1 MKKGI
6 KKVART
12 IALILALCATSGA
25 WALNS
30 LEETGGFVMPAAQLA
45 FKDVALSEIVSG
57 SVRCRMLGSSIN
69 DDGKEAV
76 TCFYDTSHLED
87 ASPYVTCEAQMY
99 DDPNNHYVKGVIL
112 EFTQVG
118 SDIYVKSKGTC
129 YKQYSGA
136 TTPGGESIATSNYS
150 AGATGYSINH
160 IRFMNRD
167 TLPSRSINVNFY
179 ENVKRVSTT
188 DDVGLLESA
197 VPGNLWDNVF
207 IENTTTPASVQVLGT
222 DKVRSSSDGLAV
234 SISGTRGAYW
244 PSNADSS
251 YTYDVR
257 AGYIDDD
264 YNNSTPSVTVVNIPF
279 KYYRVYVYHSN
290 DTVGRKFGYDT
301 INGVN
306 YYYNRG
312 GTGTFNHGV
321 YLSIG
326 TGSWGGASITD
337 QYEGANCLVSPVISG
352 STLTIV
358 GHSDINSDGTS
369 ATYRAGFAAIQVVEV
384 KSPVK
389 PLAIWNGD
397 FNVNYTRGP
406 ISFSYNG
413 HTVADDGSKVTVVS
427 GTQNKGGVRFVSDT
441 GYSKLGAVAAL
452 GNVQKSASGVC
463 GLMGIRSSNNDYR
476 TWLGLQSNKY
486 DLGSWKNG
494 GSSDTSNSAWA
505 YPSDNAR
512 HYFGIATEHIGAD
525 SNGSG
530 TFGYLDGN
538 STPIL
543 RNAFSDKD
551 DRDLS
556 RLNGIAA
563 GGYWGN
569 GQNEWICPNST
580 LHYIAVFNSSD
591 AETVNY
597 WSLTGMTSAE
607 NVALTDGEGSLS
619 GGSGVGVNLNGG
631 RVTVSGATVAAALFV
646 QADTTLV
653 FEDGDAS
660 LEISGPLYI
669 ADGKT
674 LTIEVLEDANC
685 VAGTAYTK
693 DLITAEDYFTE
704 NSTITVTQLPDVD
717 AGSETA
723 SVEGPISWSY
733 EPDVVPVWNN
743 GAWDVNP
750 TASTKVIKINSSSGA
765 TYNAGGDYTTVYV
778 IGTGTQP
785 IGEYGLTAGTL
796 VIESGASIN
805 MANVTA
811 TTVVGEGTAIY
822 TLGTS
827 GGYVTSEEKPFTDS
841 RWTGTVELKDC
852 YINAIVLQHYGNSGS
867 TVRANNLNGYLKA
880 NTEDIAEVKAVEI
893 GTGGFT
899 LNNGLHSQ
907 RWVFSAAITG
917 TGDFKVATSSN
928 ASSGTISQFVFI
940 GDMDGF
946 GGNLNFGT
954 LTSAEPEII
963 IAPDKASIPAKAN
976 YDSSATRAKISIL
989 SGASA
994 TIASGKTWSTSS
1006 RGSDYPNWQVDGTL
1020 RIKGSIYG
1028 GAGGAGSQW
1037 CRCQGTGTVIFDG
1050 KFPGGSEYGEAWWN
1064 GTNWA
1069 GTLEITNATTTTAI
1083 YLQQLG
1089 SSQSTVRFSGFTGP
1103 MKSGGNSIKAVEIGP
1118 AGWTLNGTFA
1128 PTIPADLK
1136 GPGVLTVSTT
1146 GDSAKTITFSGDV
1159 SAFAGKVAFSG
1170 DENSRV
1176 LLGAAST
1183 GRAMSKSVIIGEG
1196 ATCVMGQAWDSVY
1209 YDIYVD
1215 GQLTV
1220 GKRLGTFN
1228 AVGIGQSGALE
1239 VVSGGFVWASNGLTV
1254 DGTMTA
1260 PKYDTET
1267 YFGGGTTITVN
1278 STGVFEL
1285 GANAGN
1291 VDVNGVSH
1299 AKITGTGTIKFP
1311 SDSTGYYT
1319 IPSSAD
1325 KMFATTLSV
1334 INDNAK
1340 ALIVTF
1346 NNNTSA
1352 VTTNRN
1358 MHGSGS
1364 YRSDWGTGT
1373 SRGLL
1378 ALQDKNTEWSGT
1390 FWTTDAHRI
1399 KEFIV
1404 AGVDGAS
1411 QKTLKL
1417 SGAQV
1422 ANGSTPLTV
1431 ESSGSANLT
1440 GTWYG
1445 NATVDGTFGGT
1456 GTLSGNLTF
1465 NAGSTFKAYA
1475 SDADGLSVSGTVTL
1489 PETGITV
1496 DVSDL
1501 ALPASGTTL
1510 MTFTSAPSESD
1521 VASKMTPSSGAF
1533 LELDGSALKAY
1544 PIVAIYGGENYSTF
1558 ADAIDAALADEGG
1571 VENLAKI
1578 TVVNATAELPAGY
1591 LIVDNHVVKAQGAI
1605 VDTNGTA
1612 HYYATAQAAVDA
1624 VDSYIV
1630 STVYDYFA
1638 VYYGT
1643 DVDISINPS
1652 KQAWTYG
1659 GVVKVKCLNGST
1671 VVVTLDSDEY
1681 TLDPSEPE
1689 DGLVTY
1695 SKIAVATTY
1704 VWVGATSDGD
1714 AVNAKQWD
1722 RPSNWRVGTSDGA
1735 TASRSPSPIDTANL
1749 VGGAYVTGISVA
1761 GSLTITGSGTLTSTG
1776 AISLTTSGATIS
1788 VTGVT
1793 LSSRPTTTVAR
1804 SRVVDATE
1812 EGTTTYS
1819 VELIPGTIFSVY

>member
-1 MKKGI
+1 
-6 KKVART
+6 
-12 IALILALCATSGA
+12 
-25 WALNS
+25 
-30 LEETGGFVMPAAQLA
+30 
-45 FKDVALSEIVSG
+45 
-57 SVRCRMLGSSIN
+57 
-69 DDGKEAV
+69 
-76 TCFYDTSHLED
+76 
-87 ASPYVTCEAQMY
+87 
-99 DDPNNHYVKGVIL
+99 
-112 EFTQVG
+112 
-118 SDIYVKSKGTC
+118 
-129 YKQYSGA
+129 
-136 TTPGGESIATSNYS
+136 
-150 AGATGYSINH
+150 
-160 IRFMNRD
+160 
-167 TLPSRSINVNFY
+167 
-179 ENVKRVSTT
+179 
-188 DDVGLLESA
+188 
-197 VPGNLWDNVF
+197 
-207 IENTTTPASVQVLGT
+207 
-222 DKVRSSSDGLAV
+222 
-234 SISGTRGAYW
+234 
-244 PSNADSS
+244 
-251 YTYDVR
+251 
-257 AGYIDDD
+257 
-264 YNNSTPSVTVVNIPF
+264 
-279 KYYRVYVYHSN
+279 
-290 DTVGRKFGYDT
+290 
-301 INGVN
+301 
-306 YYYNRG
+306 
-312 GTGTFNHGV
+312 
-321 YLSIG
+321 
-326 TGSWGGASITD
+326 
-337 QYEGANCLVSPVISG
+337 
-352 STLTIV
+352 
-358 GHSDINSDGTS
+358 
-369 ATYRAGFAAIQVVEV
+369 
-384 KSPVK
+384 
-389 PLAIWNGD
+389 
-397 FNVNYTRGP
+397 
-406 ISFSYNG
+406 
-413 HTVADDGSKVTVVS
+413 
-427 GTQNKGGVRFVSDT
+427 
-441 GYSKLGAVAAL
+441 
-452 GNVQKSASGVC
+452 
-463 GLMGIRSSNNDYR
+463 
-476 TWLGLQSNKY
+476 
-486 DLGSWKNG
+486 
-494 GSSDTSNSAWA
+494 
-505 YPSDNAR
+505 
-512 HYFGIATEHIGAD
+512 
-525 SNGSG
+525 
-530 TFGYLDGN
+530 
-538 STPIL
+538 
-543 RNAFSDKD
+543 
-551 DRDLS
+551 
-556 RLNGIAA
+556 
-563 GGYWGN
+563 
-569 GQNEWICPNST
+569 
-580 LHYIAVFNSSD
+580 
-591 AETVNY
+591 
-597 WSLTGMTSAE
+597 
-607 NVALTDGEGSLS
+607 
-619 GGSGVGVNLNGG
+619 
-631 RVTVSGATVAAALFV
+631 
-646 QADTTLV
+646 
-653 FEDGDAS
+653 
-660 LEISGPLYI
+660 
-669 ADGKT
+669 
-674 LTIEVLEDANC
+674 LEDANC

-733 EPDVVPVWNN
+733 EPDVIPVWNN

-811 TTVVGEGTAIY
+811 TTVIGEGTAIY

-827 GGYVTSEEKPFTDS
+827 GGYVTSAEKPFTDS

-917 TGDFKVATSSN
+917 TGDFKIGTSSN
-928 ASSGTISQFVFI
+928 ASSGKISQFVFI

-963 IAPDKASIPAKAN
+963 IAPDKASIPDKAN

-1069 GTLEITNATTTTAI
+1069 GTLEITNATTATAI

-1089 SSQSTVRFSGFTGP
+1089 SSQSTVRFSGFTGQ
-1103 MKSGGNSIKAVEIGP
+1103 MKAGGNSIKAVEIGP

-1183 GRAMSKSVIIGEG
+1183 DRTMSKSVIIGEG

-1228 AVGIGQSGALE
+1228 AMGIGQSGTLE
-1239 VVSGGFVWASNGLTV
+1239 VVSGGFVWATDGITV
-1254 DGTMTA
+1254 DGTMKA
-1260 PKYDTET
+1260 PKYDTGT

-1285 GANAGN
+1285 GANAGD

-1299 AKITGTGTIKFP
+1299 AKITGTGTVKFP
-1311 SDSTGYYT
+1311 STSTGYYT
-1319 IPSSAD
+1319 MPSSAD

-1334 INDNAK
+1334 INDNAN

-1364 YRSDWGTGT
+1364 YRSDWGSGT

-1390 FWTTDAHRI
+1390 FYTAKDHRI

-1422 ANGSTPLTV
+1422 LAGSTPLTV
-1431 ESSGSANLT
+1431 ESAGSANLT

-1445 NATVDGTFGGT
+1445 NATVDGEFGGT
-1456 GTLSGNLTF
+1456 GTLNGDLTF
-1465 NAGSTFKAYA
+1465 GTGSTFKAFA
-1475 SDADGLSVSGTVTL
+1475 SDEDGLSVTGTVSYPESGTV
-1489 PETGITV
+1489 TV

-1501 ALPASGTTL
+1501 GSP
-1510 MTFTSAPSESD
+1510 ESD
-1521 VASKMTPSSGAF
+1521 VVLISKSGLDDNKFTLKSGSPAGYTLAVEDDALKLKTPAPVTITVPVIANTTVTVTVGDDEQVGVDGDGVKTYSIPYGSAVVVTYTAVSGYKISGIDTYNIASATTDETITVDEDLSSDLIVATFNGTSYTTLQAAVNAWAAADMMVAFVNPVRLSCDVPDGLTIPAHNSGNSAVELQLNGDNHTLTGSVTISANATLKPSNITLSGDLTVNGTLDVTTTLSVGGDVTF
-1533 LELDGSALKAY
+1533 GDGSCIIVTTLSDSVAKVTATGDLTVAGDLLVYLNSNSLEAGTYLLATGASVDAEDAVATVQLNGTEDPAWTFSTTETSLVLKA
-1544 PIVAIYGGENYSTF
+1544 VAAEVEGVKYETF
-1558 ADAIDAALADEGG
+1558 ADAVDAADGEETITLLANASYTLSVGETLIVDAGSFTM
-1571 VENLAKI
+1571 
-1578 TVVNATAELPAGY
+1578 TVTAPAGY
-1591 LIVDNHVVKAQGAI
+1591 AVSQSGSGVVTYTTQKYVARLQNPQDGTSTYQPAVDYTSLAAAVAAVTERSAGYYGGGDAI
-1605 VDTNGTA
+1605 VTLLDNVALDATVTVGKKMILNLNGKTLTASGTAAINNGTRLA
-1612 HYYATAQAAVDA
+1612 VQGSGSIAVTSGNSVVLTATSATLTVSGGATLSPEPTVSDTVNYRAKKTTDA
-1624 VDSYIV
+1624 
-1630 STVYDYFA
+1630 
-1638 VYYGT
+1638 GT
-1643 DVDISINPS
+1643 
-1652 KQAWTYG
+1652 ATY
-1659 GVVKVKCLNGST
+1659 T
-1671 VVVTLDSDEY
+1671 VVDKY
-1681 TLDPSEPE
+1681 
-1689 DGLVTY
+1689 
-1695 SKIAVATTY
+1695 
-1704 VWVGATSDGD
+1704 
-1714 AVNAKQWD
+1714 
-1722 RPSNWRVGTSDGA
+1722 
-1735 TASRSPSPIDTANL
+1735 
-1749 VGGAYVTGISVA
+1749 
-1761 GSLTITGSGTLTSTG
+1761 
-1776 AISLTTSGATIS
+1776 
-1788 VTGVT
+1788 
-1793 LSSRPTTTVAR
+1793 
-1804 SRVVDATE
+1804 
-1812 EGTTTYS
+1812 
-1819 VELIPGTIFSVY
+1819 GTIFLVY